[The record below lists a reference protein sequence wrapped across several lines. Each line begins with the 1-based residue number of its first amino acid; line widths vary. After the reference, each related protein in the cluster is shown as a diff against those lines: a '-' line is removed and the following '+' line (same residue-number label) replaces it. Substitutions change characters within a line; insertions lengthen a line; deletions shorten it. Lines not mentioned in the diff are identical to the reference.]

1 MKGTFGVFVENT
13 ALCLHELFNSVHRLM
28 VSHERLPTVT
38 EDGMSSANYTK
49 KGDMKPGMLSRGG
62 PALAVIGIH
71 VAIIYVLAVS
81 MGVIDV
87 PKYAAPLE
95 AVMIQ
100 DTQESKPEPVPMV
113 KPDIDVQQPVD
124 QPLPEVAVDEPIAPP
139 AENPME
145 ASQTAIAATSA
156 GAPAQDLKTASRVE
170 PTYPPVSRR
179 AGEEG
184 VVRLKVLVDE
194 KGRPKDVQIAQ
205 SSGFPRLDEA
215 AKQAVSR
222 WKFVA
227 ATNGSSAVQA
237 WTQVA
242 VNFKLTTGSAG

>member
-1 MKGTFGVFVENT
+1 MKGTFSVLVKNT
-13 ALCLHELFNSVHRLM
+13 ALCLHELFNAVHRLLG
-28 VSHERLPTVT
+28 SHKRLPTVT

-49 KGDMKPGMLSRGG
+49 NGDLKSGMLSRGG

-71 VAIIYVLAVS
+71 VVIIYVLAVS
-81 MGVIDV
+81 MGVIDM

-124 QPLPEVAVDEPIAPP
+124 QPMPEVAVDEPIAPP
-139 AENPME
+139 ADTPMQ
-145 ASQTAIAATSA
+145 ASETAIAATTA

-179 AGEEG
+179 NGEEG
-184 VVRLKVLVDE
+184 IVRLKVLVDE
-194 KGRPKDVQIAQ
+194 KGRPKEVQVAR

-227 ATNGSSAVQA
+227 ATNGSSAIQA

-242 VNFKLTTGSAG
+242 VNFKLTNGPA

>member
-1 MKGTFGVFVENT
+1 MKGTFRWRVRNT
-13 ALCLHELFNSVHRLM
+13 ASCLHELFNGVLHLL
-28 VSHERLPTVT
+28 VSHERLPTAT

-49 KGDMKPGMLSRGG
+49 NGDMKSGMLSRGG

-71 VAIIYVLAVS
+71 VVIIYVLAVS
-81 MGVIDV
+81 MGVIDM

-95 AVMIQ
+95 AVMIE
-100 DTQESKPEPVPMV
+100 DTQQSKPEPVPMV

-139 AENPME
+139 ADTPMQ
-145 ASQTAIAATSA
+145 ASESAIAATTA

-179 AGEEG
+179 NGEEG

-194 KGRPKDVQIAQ
+194 KGRPKDVQVAQ

-227 ATNGSSAVQA
+227 ATNGSSAIQA

-242 VNFKLTTGSAG
+242 VNFKLTNGPA

>member
-1 MKGTFGVFVENT
+1 MKGTFRLLVKNT
-13 ALCLHELFNSVHRLM
+13 ASCLHELFNRVLRLLG
-28 VSHERLPTVT
+28 SHQRLPTVT

-49 KGDMKPGMLSRGG
+49 NGDMKSGLLSRGG

-71 VAIIYVLAVS
+71 VVIIYVLAVS
-81 MGVIDV
+81 MGVIDM

-95 AVMIQ
+95 AVMIE
-100 DTQESKPEPVPMV
+100 DTQQSKPEPVPMV

-139 AENPME
+139 ADTPMQ
-145 ASQTAIAATSA
+145 ASETAIAATTA

-179 AGEEG
+179 NGEEG

-194 KGRPKDVQIAQ
+194 KGRPKDVQVAQ

-215 AKQAVSR
+215 ARQAVSR

-227 ATNGSSAVQA
+227 ATNGSSAIQA

-242 VNFKLTTGSAG
+242 VNFKLTNGPA